1 MTQIAKGEF
10 VIKLSPLMPGCGIRA
25 RQVFAGAP
33 QSTPE
38 ES

>member
-10 VIKLSPLMPGCGIRA
+10 VVKLSPHKPGCGIQA
-25 RQVFAGAP
+25 RQVFAVAP